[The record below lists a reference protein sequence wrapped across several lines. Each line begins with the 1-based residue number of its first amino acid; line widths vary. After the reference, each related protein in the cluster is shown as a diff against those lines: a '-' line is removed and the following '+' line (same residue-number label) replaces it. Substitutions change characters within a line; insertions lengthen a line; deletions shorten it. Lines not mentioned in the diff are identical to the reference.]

1 MKKLGKE
8 VLMLP
13 RAKNNM
19 RNGEGSFL
27 RLKDG
32 RILYAYTK
40 YYGEGYDDHH
50 QAYIAAT
57 YSSDEGET
65 WSEPEVFFEKAEDE
79 QNIMSVSL
87 IRMENGDLGFFYCQ
101 KKIIDGNLVCRPV
114 FRRSADEGKT
124 FSEPIFII
132 ESGYSCL
139 INDRVTRLKSGRI
152 ILTTSKHGER
162 VQVDDDNVY
171 TGFCPGFLEVYYSDD
186 DGRSFKKSP
195 AKICSPINNGFGL
208 AEPGIF
214 ELPDGRLWLYARTGY
229 GYQYQSFSSDGGISW
244 SPLEANYKFT
254 SPSSPMKVF
263 SVGKTAFAI
272 LNPMPWAGALALRD
286 VWGVKRDRTPFIM
299 AMDTEGGNF
308 FIEKDFSS
316 RVGEFLPFIKHCC
329 YIEDSFENT
338 YCYPAAIEVKDGILV
353 AYYHSNGSGAE
364 LSSGK
369 ITKITFEEIE
379 SVINP
384 ET

>member
-1 MKKLGKE
+1 
-8 VLMLP
+8 
-13 RAKNNM
+13 M

-50 QAYIAAT
+50 QAYIAAC
-57 YSSDEGET
+57 YSSDEGES
-65 WSEPEVFFEKAEDE
+65 WSEPEVFFKKAEDE

-87 IRMENGDLGFFYCQ
+87 LRMDNGDVGLFYGQ
-101 KKIIDGNLVCRPV
+101 KKIIDGDLVFRPV

-124 FSEPIFII
+124 FGEPIFII

-139 INDRVTRLKSGRI
+139 INDRVTKLSDGRI

-162 VQVDDDNVY
+162 VQVDDANAY

-214 ELPDGRLWLYARTGY
+214 ELPDGRLWLYTRTGY

-244 SPLEANYKFT
+244 SALEPNYKFT
-254 SPSSPMKVF
+254 SSSSPMKVF
-263 SVGKTAFAI
+263 GVGKCAFAI
-272 LNPMPWAGALALRD
+272 LNPMPWAGALALRE
-286 VWGVKRDRTPFIM
+286 VWGVKQDRTPFIM
-299 AMDTEGGNF
+299 AMDDKGGEF
-308 FIEKDFSS
+308 FIEKDFSE

-329 YIEDSFENT
+329 YIEDSFEDT
-338 YCYPAAIEVKDGILV
+338 YCYPAAIEVEDGILV

-369 ITKITFEEIE
+369 ITKISFDELRAVIEI
-379 SVINP
+379 
-384 ET
+384 